1 MTAVCRYGE
10 KFMWKAIVAVA
21 VGAGSGGVLRWLLS
35 LRLNAVWPNMPLG
48 TLVSNLVA
56 GYIVGVAV
64 ACFAQMPNLSPEWR
78 LVIITGFCGGLSTFS
93 TFSIE
98 VVTALERGAYSWALG
113 MVTVHVLGSLLM
125 TIAGLATVW
134 WLKSVW

>member
-1 MTAVCRYGE
+1 
-10 KFMWKAIVAVA
+10 MWKAIAAVA
-21 VGAGSGGVLRWLLS
+21 VGAASGGVLRWMLS
-35 LRLNAVWPNMPLG
+35 LRLNAVWPNLPLG

-78 LVIITGFCGGLSTFS
+78 LVLITGFCGGLSTFS

-113 MVTVHVLGSLLM
+113 MVMVHVIGSLLM
-125 TIAGLATVW
+125 TMAGLATVW
-134 WLKSVW
+134 WLKSVC

>member
-1 MTAVCRYGE
+1 
-10 KFMWKAIVAVA
+10 
-21 VGAGSGGVLRWLLS
+21 
-35 LRLNAVWPNMPLG
+35 MPLG

-78 LVIITGFCGGLSTFS
+78 LIIITGFCGGLSTFS

>member
-1 MTAVCRYGE
+1 
-10 KFMWKAIVAVA
+10 MWKAIVAVA

-78 LVIITGFCGGLSTFS
+78 LIIITGFCGGLSTFS

-98 VVTALERGAYSWALG
+98 VVTAIERGAYSWALG

-134 WLKSVW
+134 WLRSVW

>member
-1 MTAVCRYGE
+1 
-10 KFMWKAIVAVA
+10 MWKAIAAVA
-21 VGAGSGGVLRWLLS
+21 VGAGCGGVMRWMLS

-64 ACFAQMPNLSPEWR
+64 AVFAQMPNLSPEWR

-113 MVTVHVLGSLLM
+113 MVSVHVLGSLLM

>member
-1 MTAVCRYGE
+1 
-10 KFMWKAIVAVA
+10 MWKAIVAVA

-98 VVTALERGAYSWALG
+98 VVTAIERGAYSWALG

>member
-1 MTAVCRYGE
+1 
-10 KFMWKAIVAVA
+10 MWKAIAAVA

-78 LVIITGFCGGLSTFS
+78 LIIITGFCGGLSTFS